1 MFGKLAWYFAVVI
14 GPTSCPEIT
23 HLALKCISM
32 ATFRLQAQKWP
43 KYNLYSYESNV
54 NGTNHVESDLSNSG
68 LGHFHMSS

>member
-1 MFGKLAWYFAVVI
+1 MFGKLAWNFAVVI
-14 GPTSCPEIT
+14 GPTSWPEIT

-43 KYNLYSYESNV
+43 KYNLYSYVSSV
-54 NGTNHVESDLSNSG
+54 NSTKNMESDLSNSG